1 MGIVVIVIHDH
12 VRLGEATVAYA
23 LDDLRIRGVAIR
35 TIGKLGRDHH
45 SRLSFVPQHWKMTL
59 RIETFGGK
67 QQPAELF
74 QRTVAVIAVGPA
86 GGINELTCIDTLRI
100 WIGGRAVVVVT
111 LVARSERSFVA
122 ARCIDLLDVVPEVED

>member
-1 MGIVVIVIHDH
+1 MGIVVVVVHDH

-23 LDDLRIRGVAIR
+23 LYDLRIGRVAIR
-35 TIGKLGRDHH
+35 TIGKIGRNLH
-45 SRLSFVPQHWKMTL
+45 SSLSLVPQHWKLTL

-100 WIGGRAVVVVT
+100 WIGRRAVVVVA
-111 LVARSERSFVA
+111 LGARSERSFVA
-122 ARCIDLLDVVPEVED
+122 ARCIDLLDVIPKLED